1 MLRRRSGTSI
11 DAQTVRSCTSI
22 DAQTSLLD
30 MKISVKI
37 IEQNKERCEHLSE
50 LLPDATIINGDGTN
64 RSLLLEEGLTESESF
79 VTLTNLDEENVFL
92 ALFAKSISDAKLIA
106 KVNRLEFDDVIDTL
120 DIGSIIYPKNITADY
135 ILQYV
140 RATQNSIGSNVETLY
155 QYTGRQRRKPGIAIR
170 EESR

>member
-1 MLRRRSGTSI
+1 
-11 DAQTVRSCTSI
+11 
-22 DAQTSLLD
+22 
-30 MKISVKI
+30 MKIDVKI

-50 LLPDATIINGDGTN
+50 LLPEATIINGDGTN

-120 DIGSIIYPKNITADY
+120 DIGSIIYPKNITADISCSMFVPHKIVSEAMWKLFIIY
-135 ILQYV
+135 WT
-140 RATQNSIGSNVETLY
+140 ATQ
-155 QYTGRQRRKPGIAIR
+155 KPGIR
-170 EESR
+170 HS